1 MSTTTQTATARFVEA
16 ARRRM
21 GDLKI
26 NRHELAQR
34 AGLPHMRIYRL
45 LAGKGNLVDLDT
57 IAAVAVVLGLDLN
70 SVLRGE

>member
-1 MSTTTQTATARFVEA
+1 MSTKTQTATARFAEA

-34 AGLPHMRIYRL
+34 AGLPHMRVYRL